1 MYYEQ
6 ETLKPRSDWQ
16 LYLFQKWEGIKCHI
30 WGNFRVS
37 NSLFAENKYGM
48 RHGVGNT
55 GVEIVASTFLGY
67 TDDSESRKG
76 RTTPNGIAV
85 RTSYNTGFFN
95 GDAAMS
101 FTNVVSWYC
110 AVSTHYAI
118 IIQSNSH
125 VISFP

>member
-1 MYYEQ
+1 MITLFMYDINR
-6 ETLKPRSDWQ
+6 KPSSPGLIDN
-16 LYLFQKWEGIKCHI
+16 FTSFKNEEGIKCHI
-30 WGNFRVS
+30 CGNYRVS
-37 NSLFAENKYGM
+37 NSLFAENNYGM

-55 GVEIVASTFLGY
+55 GVEIAASTFLGY

-101 FTNVVSWYC
+101 FTNVVS
-110 AVSTHYAI
+110 
-118 IIQSNSH
+118 
-125 VISFP
+125 